1 MSRSS
6 IAETLKSKRKDAG
19 LTVDAVCKR
28 LEEYD
33 IRLSKNSMY
42 NYESGYRQPD
52 ADTLMALCEIYE
64 IVDILDTFGYKS
76 KDLSD
81 LSCILAPDEQQLV
94 ENYRSLNRQGQ
105 EATRQHMELLVES
118 KRYKKS
124 CDIPNLAKEA

>member
-1 MSRSS
+1 MSRLG

-33 IRLSKNSMY
+33 IRLSKNTMY

-64 IVDILDTFGYKS
+64 IADILDTFGYKS

-81 LSCILAPDEQQLV
+81 LSCMLAPDEQRLI
-94 ENYRSLNRQGQ
+94 ESYRSLNKQGQ
-105 EATRQHMELLVES
+105 EAAQQHMELLVES
-118 KRYKKS
+118 SRYKKS
-124 CDIPNLAKEA
+124 CNVPYLEKEA

>member
-1 MSRSS
+1 
-6 IAETLKSKRKDAG
+6 
-19 LTVDAVCKR
+19 
-28 LEEYD
+28 
-33 IRLSKNSMY
+33 
-42 NYESGYRQPD
+42 
-52 ADTLMALCEIYE
+52 MALCEIYE
-64 IVDILDTFGYKS
+64 IVDILDTFGYKN

-105 EATRQHMELLVES
+105 EAARQHMELLVES